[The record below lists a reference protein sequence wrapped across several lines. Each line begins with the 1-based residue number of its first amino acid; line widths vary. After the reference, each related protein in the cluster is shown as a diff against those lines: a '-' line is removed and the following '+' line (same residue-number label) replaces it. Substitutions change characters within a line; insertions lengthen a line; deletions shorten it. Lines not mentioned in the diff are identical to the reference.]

1 MYAEYFG
8 FRDLPFRQLSDPRH
22 VYLSAGFDAARSEV
36 LEALRDRARLILLT
50 GHPGTGKTKL
60 LLHLRACLDDR
71 VAAFY
76 LPFSALRIE
85 EFIRFTASAMSIE
98 LPGGPDLFA
107 PFQIGLRGKERE
119 GRKPI
124 VLIDDAE
131 GLGCDVLENL
141 IELFQLGPGEEP
153 LAQIVL
159 AAHPEFEYTLERPE
173 LHELEA
179 NLARLSRL
187 RPLAADD
194 VEPYLLFALR
204 AVGYEGDAVFTP
216 EAVRAIA
223 AFTRGIPQL
232 INTLSG
238 AALMV
243 AYSRDIKPVTAEL
256 VEAAVTDMVG
266 FAIDGSAREAES
278 WESGVPAVALA
289 PTRAVARALRRR
301 RGWPMA
307 AAGIGGGVAL
317 MAAVMLFGTA
327 PFRDSSATAK
337 PRLDAPDT
345 AATRQIA
352 HLNVEVE
359 AARVA
364 RERLESE
371 LARAIDERD
380 ALALRVELA
389 AKPPAAET
397 PMPVTTPSRDART
410 VPLEDAAVQSVAL
423 TESPRQPVV
432 STAAAPEPAPVRLPD
447 PPSVP
452 AATTIYEVRRGDTLW
467 RIARSHGVTVPALE
481 AANRITGARVMVG
494 QRLVIPVSGASEQNP
509 SPGQEDSTRW
519 YVVRKGDS
527 LYGIGRK
534 FESSVED
541 LLRWNQLANAGQLH
555 VGQRLRLFGEGRAQ

>member
-1 MYAEYFG
+1 
-8 FRDLPFRQLSDPRH
+8 
-22 VYLSAGFDAARSEV
+22 
-36 LEALRDRARLILLT
+36 
-50 GHPGTGKTKL
+50 
-60 LLHLRACLDDR
+60 
-71 VAAFY
+71 
-76 LPFSALRIE
+76 
-85 EFIRFTASAMSIE
+85 
-98 LPGGPDLFA
+98 
-107 PFQIGLRGKERE
+107 
-119 GRKPI
+119 
-124 VLIDDAE
+124 
-131 GLGCDVLENL
+131 
-141 IELFQLGPGEEP
+141 
-153 LAQIVL
+153 
-159 AAHPEFEYTLERPE
+159 
-173 LHELEA
+173 
-179 NLARLSRL
+179 
-187 RPLAADD
+187 
-194 VEPYLLFALR
+194 
-204 AVGYEGDAVFTP
+204 
-216 EAVRAIA
+216 
-223 AFTRGIPQL
+223 
-232 INTLSG
+232 
-238 AALMV
+238 
-243 AYSRDIKPVTAEL
+243 
-256 VEAAVTDMVG
+256 
-266 FAIDGSAREAES
+266 
-278 WESGVPAVALA
+278 
-289 PTRAVARALRRR
+289 
-301 RGWPMA
+301 MA

-389 AKPPAAET
+389 AKPPAAKT

-494 QRLVIPVSGASEQNP
+494 QRLVIPVSGASEQIP